1 MALVAG
7 VDCSTQS
14 CKVVIRDADTGEL
27 VREGRAA
34 HPDGTEVAPE
44 HWWRALTEAVEGAGG
59 LGDVTALGVG
69 GQQHGMVALD
79 SEGEVVRPALLWNDT
94 RSAPQA
100 LRLIDE
106 LGGPLPWAQA
116 TGSVPVA
123 SFTVTKLAWLAE
135 NEPDNAARTAAVCLP
150 HDWLTWRLAGGGP
163 GKGISTVTTDRGDA
177 SGTGYF
183 DPASDRYRMDLFELG
198 LGHSAEVP
206 RVLPP
211 TVPPGQTDSPSA
223 LGSPCRPGPATTL
236 LPLWVS
242 GRYPAMWW
250 SRSGPQAWCQP
261 SARFRPATPEQS
273 TSRAAP
279 MPLDGSCLWWPR
291 SMPHE
296 SSAVT
301 ATMLGV
307 DLGRLSELA
316 LSAPPGSHGVVLVPY
331 LNGERTRTG
340 PMPPARSPDSPPP
353 RHPPSWPGLRSKGSC
368 AGSPTAS
375 TPSAARDGGAAGA
388 AHRRWGQ
395 VRGAA
400 QNRPGRFRGSG
411 RRTSSGE
418 YVADGGCPTGRLGP
432 RPGQRDRPTG
442 RRPGPRPTRRSRNP
456 RCDCATG
463 KRRSSRSTGPDRA
476 VPGPPRCGHQL

>member
-7 VDCSTQS
+7 VDSSTQS

-44 HWWRALTEAVEGAGG
+44 HWWRALTEAVEVAGG

-79 SEGEVVRPALLWNDT
+79 SDGEVVRPALLWNDT

-211 TVPPGQTDSPSA
+211 AGSPGQTDSRVSTGVTLSAGTGDNAAAA
-223 LGSPCRPGPATTL
+223 LGLGAVPGDVVVSIGTSGVVSAISEVPACDPSGTVAGFADATGRF
-236 LPLWVS
+236 LPLV
-242 GRYPAMWW
+242 ATLN
-250 SRSGPQAWCQP
+250 A
-261 SARFRPATPEQS
+261 ARV
-273 TSRAAP
+273 
-279 MPLDGSCLWWPR
+279 L
-291 SMPHE
+291 
-296 SSAVT
+296 AVT

-331 LNGERTRTG
+331 LDGERTPNRPDATG
-340 PMPPARSPDSPPP
+340 TLAGLTAAATPAVVARAAVEGLLCGLADGIDALRGQGTEVRRVLLIGGGAKSEALRRIAPAVFGVPVVVPPA
-353 RHPPSWPGLRSKGSC
+353 
-368 AGSPTAS
+368 
-375 TPSAARDGGAAGA
+375 
-388 AHRRWGQ
+388 
-395 VRGAA
+395 
-400 QNRPGRFRGSG
+400 
-411 RRTSSGE
+411 GE
-418 YVADGGCPTGRLGP
+418 YVADGAARQAAWVLSGAAGPPDWAQAGAETYEAEPQPQVRL
-432 RPGQRDRPTG
+432 RYREAAELTL
-442 RRPGPRPTRRSRNP
+442 
-456 RCDCATG
+456 
-463 KRRSSRSTGPDRA
+463 DRA
-476 VPGPPRCGHQL
+476 